1 MKLSIVTVIL
11 LASLV
16 QSASAQSNASAP
28 NRNHAAESKQ
38 AKEEQKAKVRAQKET
53 AKKPAA
59 DNGKKTTS
67 TQDAAYAAA
76 YKAGIPR

>member
-1 MKLSIVTVIL
+1 MKLLFVTVIV

-16 QSASAQSNASAP
+16 QSASTQSPASGP
-28 NRNHAAESKQ
+28 NRDQSVKSKQ
-38 AKEEQKAKVRAQKET
+38 VKENQKAKVSAQKEA

-59 DNGKKTTS
+59 DNGKKTTT

>member
-1 MKLSIVTVIL
+1 MKLFLVTVIV

-16 QSASAQSNASAP
+16 QSAPAQSPASAP
-28 NRNHAAESKQ
+28 NRDQAVESKQ
-38 AKEEQKAKVRAQKET
+38 VKEKQKGKIRAQKEA

-59 DNGKKTTS
+59 DNGKKTAT